1 MSKSI
6 YPHPLTRGVGLA
18 LACGLLACPAHA
30 SEAEAVRFGAKIYAS
45 YGALLSAPP
54 SEGGSEGDLYPNGF
68 DIQRVY
74 LTTKAPIDETFSVR
88 VTTDVGRTDEHQF
101 EVFLKYAY
109 LRAKLGSDVKLMV
122 GAAATPYVGM
132 SEKFWGHRWVAKSF
146 TDQEGL
152 LNSSDLGVH
161 LQGDH
166 SEGLVSWAASV
177 INGEGYDNPESNAT
191 KAAQARLTVDPLKG
205 GEISLPITAFASKDV
220 YTEDDVDGTTTMV
233 GAIGVDHGLGKVWGE
248 YVAADDGDIKGAGV
262 SAAAVINVLDIASV
276 VFRHDR
282 WDPDT
287 ETDDDGHTT
296 LRVGLTRD
304 LAKKTSVGLT
314 YESTRP
320 EVDPDLSSNGIFL
333 RMQAGF

>member
-1 MSKSI
+1 
-6 YPHPLTRGVGLA
+6 VGLA
-18 LACGLLACPAHA
+18 LACAILAWPAHA
-30 SEAEAVRFGAKIYAS
+30 RDADAVRFGAKIYAS
-45 YGALLSAPP
+45 YGAMLSAPP
-54 SEGGSEGDLYPNGF
+54 SEGGGDGDLYPNGF

-74 LTTKAPIDETFSVR
+74 LTTKGTIDETFSVR
-88 VTTDVGRTDEHQF
+88 VTTDVGRTDDHRLQ
-101 EVFLKYAY
+101 VFLKYAY
-109 LRAKLGSDVKLMV
+109 LSAKLGSDVKLMV
-122 GAAATPYVGM
+122 GSAGTPYVGM
-132 SEKFWGHRWVAKSF
+132 TEQFWGHRWVARSF

-152 LNSSDLGVH
+152 LDSADLGVH
-161 LQGDH
+161 LKGTHGD
-166 SEGLVSWAASV
+166 GLVDWQAAV

-191 KAAQARLTVDPLKG
+191 KAVQARLTVDPLKG

-233 GAIGVDHGLGKVWGE
+233 VAIGVGHGLGKVWGE

-262 SAAAVINVLDIASV
+262 SAAAVINVVDVANV
-276 VFRHDR
+276 VFRCDR

-320 EVDPDLSSNGIFL
+320 EVDTDLSSNGIFL